1 MNLDHYQFKIRP
13 DYHEYEFYSD
23 GPKGRLRKVVRFGL
37 IKSRNISF
45 YNLAFGD
52 WIYGTT
58 NLDDTTVSNNGDKT
72 KVLSTVAIIVI
83 DFTNRNPD
91 AIIYAEGSTPARTRL
106 YQMGIN
112 QLWNEVKL
120 LFQIYGVKSDGILEP
135 FRKNENYHGFY
146 ARRIHP

>member
-1 MNLDHYQFKIRP
+1 MNLDHYQFKLRS

-23 GPKGRLRKVVRFGL
+23 GPIGRIRKIVRFGFV
-37 IKSRNISF
+37 KSRDIPF

-52 WIYGTT
+52 WMDGT
-58 NLDDTTVSNNGDKT
+58 NYLDDTTVSNNGDKI
-72 KVLSTVAIIVI
+72 KVLSTIATIVLY
-83 DFTNRNPD
+83 FTGCNPN

-112 QLWNEVKL
+112 QLWSEVKMV
-120 LFQIYGVKSDGILEP
+120 FQVYGVKSDGILEP

-146 ARRIHP
+146 ARRIHR